1 MDKPISIGFM
11 ITVILFCYFFL
22 VHAEEILINCIP
34 FSVSSA
40 YRTAICKAK
49 RGGFKD
55 TFAEDLLV
63 PVFKVCALLGCF
75 PFCIFIIK
83 SVNWSLVGVFGSSYT
98 LSFSIVG
105 FSR

>member
-1 MDKPISIGFM
+1 
-11 ITVILFCYFFL
+11 V
-22 VHAEEILINCIP
+22 EEILINCIP

-63 PVFKVCALLGCF
+63 PVFKVYALLGCF

-83 SVNWSLVGVFGSSYT
+83 SVNWSPVGVFGSSYT